1 VDTTTNFDL
10 CFKVSP
16 SEQEVL
22 YANRE
27 NPFDNL
33 SMRRLIENNIHFLY
47 IHIEQIG
54 PYRQYLEENMAQIL
68 ADVGIPMEEKT
79 QLLHLTARGVV

>member
-1 VDTTTNFDL
+1 
-10 CFKVSP
+10 
-16 SEQEVL
+16 
-22 YANRE
+22 
-27 NPFDNL
+27 
-33 SMRRLIENNIHFLY
+33 MRRLIENNIHFLY